1 MHCPNCN
8 NSDTKVIDS
17 RVAADGLAIRRR
29 RECTSCTFRFSTY
42 EEMEILDLTVIK
54 RSGDKQLY
62 SREKMEAGIRKAF
75 EKRPISDEDF
85 RKLVSQIEQDVQKKA
100 NPEITSEQI
109 GEIVMRKIKKVDKVA
124 YVRFAS
130 VYKQFE
136 DVDEFKAELQSL
148 QGNA

>member
-148 QGNA
+148 

>member
-109 GEIVMRKIKKVDKVA
+109 GEIVMKKIKKVDKVA

-148 QGNA
+148 